1 MNRLALP
8 LAMFVLFLVE
18 GTIFQVL
25 FSRSESGGWQFVPHF
40 MFILIVLTGI
50 FRGRSHGLF
59 YGIMFGVLYDIV
71 YGPVLGVYTFGFALF
86 TYIFSLSFS
95 SVKRSLRMLITV
107 VTLAVICLEHYSYG
121 MMSILGI
128 TSQAHGTLFF
138 DRFLPTFLMNL
149 VVAALMVI
157 PVRYWFYSVDGRSD
171 DR

>member
-1 MNRLALP
+1 MSRLALP

-25 FSRSESGGWQFVPHF
+25 FSGSTSGGWQFVPHF

-59 YGIMFGVLYDIV
+59 YSIMFGVLYDIV

-86 TYIFSLSFS
+86 TYLFSLSFS
-95 SVKRSLRMLITV
+95 SVKRSLRMLTAV
-107 VTLAVICLEHYSYG
+107 VMTAVIFLEYYSYG

-128 TSQAHGTLFF
+128 TTQAHDSLFL

-149 VVAALMVI
+149 AVAAFMVM